1 MVQPWWFNIHS
12 AMKKYTITISEVN
25 FRVPKSTREVKV
37 ALSDHNNST
46 TVVYEKSLQDAL
58 KYAER
63 WCEASEERQHATEVM
78 NKAILESI
86 ALDRIAGITK
96 NNRDS
101 LD

>member
-1 MVQPWWFNIHS
+1 MVQPCRFNIHS

-25 FRVPKSTREVKV
+25 FRVGSFKV
-37 ALSDHNNST
+37 ALSDHNNSM

-58 KYAER
+58 NYAER

-78 NKAILESI
+78 NNAILESI
-86 ALDRIAGITK
+86 ALDRIAGITTSTS
-96 NNRDS
+96 DS

>member
-1 MVQPWWFNIHS
+1 MVQSWWFNIHS

-25 FRVPKSTREVKV
+25 FRVGSFKV
-37 ALSDHNNST
+37 ALSDHNNSM

-58 KYAER
+58 NYAER

>member
-1 MVQPWWFNIHS
+1 
-12 AMKKYTITISEVN
+12 MKKYTITISEVN
-25 FRVPKSTREVKV
+25 FRVGSFKV
-37 ALSDHNNST
+37 ALSDHNNSM

>member
-1 MVQPWWFNIHS
+1 
-12 AMKKYTITISEVN
+12 MKKYTITISEVN
-25 FRVPKSTREVKV
+25 FRVGSFKV
-37 ALSDHNNST
+37 ALSDHNNSM

-86 ALDRIAGITK
+86 ALDRIAGITTSTS
-96 NNRDS
+96 DS

>member
-25 FRVPKSTREVKV
+25 FRVGSFKV
-37 ALSDHNNST
+37 ALSDHNNSM

-58 KYAER
+58 KYAEI

-96 NNRDS
+96 NNKDS

>member
-25 FRVPKSTREVKV
+25 FRVGSFKV
-37 ALSDHNNST
+37 ALSDHNNSM

-86 ALDRIAGITK
+86 ALDRIAGITTSTS
-96 NNRDS
+96 DS

>member
-1 MVQPWWFNIHS
+1 MVQSWWFNIHS

-25 FRVPKSTREVKV
+25 FRVGSFKV
-37 ALSDHNNST
+37 ALSDHNNSM

-96 NNRDS
+96 NNKDS

>member
-1 MVQPWWFNIHS
+1 
-12 AMKKYTITISEVN
+12 MKKYTITISEVN
-25 FRVPKSTREVKV
+25 FRVGSFKV
-37 ALSDHNNST
+37 ALSDHNNSM

-58 KYAER
+58 KYAET

>member
-1 MVQPWWFNIHS
+1 
-12 AMKKYTITISEVN
+12 MKKYTITISEVN
-25 FRVPKSTREVKV
+25 FRVGSFKV
-37 ALSDHNNST
+37 ALSDHNNSM

-58 KYAER
+58 NYAER

>member
-1 MVQPWWFNIHS
+1 
-12 AMKKYTITISEVN
+12 MKKYTITISEVN
-25 FRVPKSTREVKV
+25 FRVGSFKV
-37 ALSDHNNST
+37 ALSDHNNSM
-46 TVVYEKSLQDAL
+46 TVVYEKSLKDAL
-58 KYAER
+58 NYAER

-96 NNRDS
+96 NNKDS

>member
-1 MVQPWWFNIHS
+1 
-12 AMKKYTITISEVN
+12 MKKYTITISEVN
-25 FRVPKSTREVKV
+25 FRVGSFKV
-37 ALSDHNNST
+37 ALSDHNNSM

-96 NNRDS
+96 NNKDS

>member
-1 MVQPWWFNIHS
+1 
-12 AMKKYTITISEVN
+12 MKKYTITISEVN
-25 FRVPKSTREVKV
+25 FRVGSFKV
-37 ALSDHNNST
+37 ALSDHNNSM

-86 ALDRIAGITK
+86 TLDRIAGITTSTS
-96 NNRDS
+96 DS

>member
-1 MVQPWWFNIHS
+1 
-12 AMKKYTITISEVN
+12 MKKYTINITLTYRADEYY
-25 FRVPKSTREVKV
+25 KV
-37 ALSDHNNST
+37 ALSDHNNSM

-58 KYAER
+58 KYAEI

-96 NNRDS
+96 NNKDS

>member
-1 MVQPWWFNIHS
+1 
-12 AMKKYTITISEVN
+12 MKKYTITISEVN
-25 FRVPKSTREVKV
+25 FRVGSFKV
-37 ALSDHNNST
+37 ALSDHNNSM

-58 KYAER
+58 NYAER

-86 ALDRIAGITK
+86 ALDRIAGITTSTS
-96 NNRDS
+96 DS